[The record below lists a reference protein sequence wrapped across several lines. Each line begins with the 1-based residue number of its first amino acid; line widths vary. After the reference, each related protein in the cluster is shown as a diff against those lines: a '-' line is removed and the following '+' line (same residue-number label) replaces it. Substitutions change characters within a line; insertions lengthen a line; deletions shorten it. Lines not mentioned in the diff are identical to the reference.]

1 MFIDNDF
8 PGLLGAELYRP
19 DAQFIAKMV
28 TRPVVVHDFNK
39 SAGET
44 VQMDRYDFWNEEA
57 SFTMEARERGETQ
70 TIGTLDS
77 REIPKNKVIAT
88 LREFTGPNASGV
100 NAGTQASTFKIPV
113 ARIIKA
119 QRALWQFGVPAFH
132 DSIGSN
138 TLFRDFRKWE
148 DRCYIQRL
156 LESPNTYN
164 PRGIADGGTYAQGPE
179 QFSVIE
185 DLLTV
190 VEGLRTRN
198 APQFE
203 DGNYCCL
210 ASPRFLKHLRQ
221 DTDFREHARQVG
233 YAPVQIAPGLPSQP
247 VQIPFVNNPN
257 VLTFGGGQLNQAGMI
272 GGMPV
277 MPTGIVFEGVRFFE
291 STNMPI
297 GSVQLT
303 YTAIKPNQNALNHSI
318 GTQLRPAHL
327 GIFFGMQSIGVA
339 IGGAGPEVLLN
350 NNDDFSRFVIAIW
363 RTFGD
368 WVLLNQDF
376 VTVARSYGD

>member
-28 TRPVVVHDFNK
+28 CRPIVIHDFNK
-39 SAGET
+39 QAGET
-44 VQMDRYDFWNEEA
+44 VQLDRYNYWNEEE

-77 REIPKNKVIAT
+77 REIPKDKVIAT
-88 LREFTGPNASGV
+88 LREFTGPNASG
-100 NAGTQASTFKIPV
+100 AGAASQASTFKIPV
-113 ARIIKA
+113 SRIMKA
-119 QRALWQFGVPAFH
+119 QRALWQYGVPAFH
-132 DSIGSN
+132 ESIGSN

-148 DRCYIQRL
+148 DRCYIQRM
-156 LESPNTYN
+156 LESPNKYN
-164 PRGIADGGTYAQGPE
+164 PRGVVDGGTYAQGPE
-179 QFSVIE
+179 QFSVVE

-190 VEGLRTRN
+190 VEGLRMRH

-203 DGNYCCL
+203 DGNFACL
-210 ASPRFLKHLRQ
+210 ASPRFMKHLRQ
-221 DTDFREHARQVG
+221 DPDFRESARQVG
-233 YAPVQIAPGLPSQP
+233 FSQVQIAPGMPSQP
-247 VQIPFVNNPN
+247 VQIPFVMNPN
-257 VLTFGGGQLNQAGMI
+257 VLTFGGGQINQTGVV

-291 STNMPI
+291 TTNMPTER
-297 GSVQLT
+297 VQLN
-303 YTAIKPNQNALNHSI
+303 YTAIKPTQNPANHQTGSF
-318 GTQLRPAHL
+318 LRTAHL
-327 GIFFGMQSIGVA
+327 GIFFGMQAIGVA
-339 IGGAGPEVLLN
+339 IGGAGPEILLN
-350 NNDDFSRFVIAIW
+350 NNDDFGRFIIAIW

-368 WVLLNQDF
+368 WKLLNENF